1 MTASIDISSA
11 VTNLR
16 FLTVLIIHIFIL
28 PCRSRYP
35 GIFLYHTLSRN
46 RSTPTDLIIRIQQW
60 ILQPADMNM
69 NQLLECRDSLQNIW
83 TFQCAEYVR
92 FMLRKAKD
100 DPLTSFSFTPS
111 IHLFALELQEKGRPS
126 KSCGSAFAMEW
137 RPWTSGHH
145 IQIVFDI
152 FSSDNRGTSYA
163 GNRSIYMKGAQVY
176 FGISNQSV
184 SVFGKWGQILEV
196 KAKDFID
203 HVKISWYPVGYEIT
217 DIIIEK

>member
-1 MTASIDISSA
+1 MTPSIVITSA

-28 PCRSRYP
+28 QCRSRYP
-35 GIFLYHTLSRN
+35 GIFLHHALSRN
-46 RSTPTDLIIRIQQW
+46 RSTPTDLIIRIQRW

-83 TFQCAEYVR
+83 TLQCAEYVR

-100 DPLTSFSFTPS
+100 DSSTSFSFTPS
-111 IHLFALELQEKGRPS
+111 THLFALELQEIGRQ
-126 KSCGSAFAMEW
+126 
-137 RPWTSGHH
+137 WTSGYH
-145 IQIVFDI
+145 IQILFDI
-152 FSSDNRGTSYA
+152 FYDNRGTSHA

-176 FGISNQSV
+176 FRISNQSV
-184 SVFGKWGQILEV
+184 SVFGKWGQVLEIN
-196 KAKDFID
+196 AKEVID
-203 HVKISWYPVGYEIT
+203 HVNISWYPVGYEVT